1 MKLLMNKK
9 VFRIVSMII
18 ITVLMS
24 NFYTLPALAGGM
36 QRNNNQE
43 RLIKFIRAVTGG
55 CTAEQIL
62 SLIQKTYPMSD
73 EEAAEMLLAIDKL
86 LTTAMANDSGIEPAQ
101 SEACVSATFL
111 FMAGLSFVLLSMI
124 LSKTLTPEEKCVK
137 ESCLGDFCVCEK
149 KEVTNPLSGIN
160 SILRSAGNLIMVF
173 GVISSV
179 QNCLLNPVAA
189 DAGAPE

>member
-18 ITVLMS
+18 ITVFLS

-36 QRNNNQE
+36 QKNNNQE
-43 RLIKFIRAVTGG
+43 RLIKFIFAVTGG

-62 SLIQKTYPMSD
+62 SLIQKAYPMSD
-73 EEAAEMLLAIDKL
+73 KEAAEMLLAIDTL
-86 LTTAMANDSGIEPAQ
+86 LTTARVNDSNIVSAQ
-101 SEACVSATFL
+101 SEACVNASFL
-111 FMAGLSFVLLSMI
+111 FMAGLSCVLISMI
-124 LSKTLTPEEKCVK
+124 LSETLTQEEECVE
-137 ESCLGDFCVCEK
+137 ESCLGDFCFCEK

-160 SILRSAGNLIMVF
+160 SILRSAGNLMMVF

-179 QNCLLNPVAA
+179 QNCLLNTNTA
-189 DAGAPE
+189 DAGTPE

>member
-1 MKLLMNKK
+1 MRLLMNKK

-18 ITVLMS
+18 ITVLLS

-73 EEAAEMLLAIDKL
+73 EEAAEMLLVIDKL
-86 LTTAMANDSGIEPAQ
+86 LTTATANDSGIEPAQ
-101 SEACVSATFL
+101 SEACASATFL
-111 FMAGLSFVLLSMI
+111 FLAGLSFVLLSMI
-124 LSKTLTPEEKCVK
+124 LSETMTQEEECVK
-137 ESCLGDFCVCEK
+137 ESCLGNFCFCEK
-149 KEVTNPLSGIN
+149 KEVTNPLSGVN
-160 SILRSAGNLIMVF
+160 NILRTAGNLMMVF
-173 GVISSV
+173 GVLSSV
-179 QNCLLNPVAA
+179 QNCLLNPGAA